1 MLKNILIA
9 ITGLFVG
16 IVSGYLIIP
25 NTPLLSSTESIN
37 RLTEIS
43 QTLGLQEKN
52 IIGFLPYW
60 LLEKADKDYSPYI
73 TTLTYFGLT
82 VEPDGTIQKFTNP
95 GEAEPGWHALN
106 SGKVDSVLENA
117 RKDNLDLSLLIFSA
131 DEEAIAELVQNP
143 ELSAKNLV
151 DEVSPI
157 MKKHKFTDLNIDIES
172 VKDASPEARINF
184 TAFVREVKKNM
195 AKENLGTLT
204 IDVSPT
210 AMLRN
215 YLINVNDV
223 SKIIDYVVFMTYDYH
238 YSGSA
243 VTGAVSPVG
252 GMEKDAEFDTETAIK
267 LAKQI
272 MPEHKIIIGAPLYG
286 YEWETLEDTPRSAII
301 PGSGQVISNRRL
313 EVELAQCATCSAK
326 LEELSKE
333 SYLIYKNQDTG
344 TFQQAFYPDKQ
355 ATAEKIKLAEKY
367 KVGGIALWALGYE
380 GDTILEPLAEY
391 K

>member
-1 MLKNILIA
+1 
-9 ITGLFVG
+9 
-16 IVSGYLIIP
+16 
-25 NTPLLSSTESIN
+25 
-37 RLTEIS
+37 
-43 QTLGLQEKN
+43 
-52 IIGFLPYW
+52 
-60 LLEKADKDYSPYI
+60 
-73 TTLTYFGLT
+73 
-82 VEPDGTIQKFTNP
+82 
-95 GEAEPGWHALN
+95 
-106 SGKVDSVLENA
+106 
-117 RKDNLDLSLLIFSA
+117 
-131 DEEAIAELVQNP
+131 
-143 ELSAKNLV
+143 
-151 DEVSPI
+151 
-157 MKKHKFTDLNIDIES
+157 
-172 VKDASPEARINF
+172 
-184 TAFVREVKKNM
+184 VREVKKNM

-215 YLINVNDV
+215 YLINVDDV
-223 SKIIDYVVFMTYDYH
+223 SEIVDYVVFMTYDYH

-272 MPEHKIIIGAPLYG
+272 MPENKIIIGTPLYG

-313 EVELAQCATCSAK
+313 EEELSECATCSAK

-333 SYLIYKNQDTG
+333 SYLIYKNEDTG

-367 KVGGIALWALGYE
+367 KAGGIALWALGYE